1 MIEFGYRQGKT
12 GRIAAC
18 GRTKTETTLHNVPAV
33 VNAARAA
40 GRLKIYFFARR
51 LSHIGNIKI
60 PRLTIEGGTPGIAY
74 PECPDLAAGVCSI
87 SVRIARWNRIGCR
100 ITRFHVDSHN
110 LSAQNA
116 YVLSQRIGA
125 SG

>member
-33 VNAARAA
+33 VNATRAA

-51 LSHIGNIKI
+51 LFHIGNIKI
-60 PRLTIEGGTPGIAY
+60 PRLTIEGGTPGIAH
-74 PECPDLAAGVCSI
+74 PECSDLAAGVSSI
-87 SVRIARWNRIGCR
+87 AERFARRIG
-100 ITRFHVDSHN
+100 
-110 LSAQNA
+110 
-116 YVLSQRIGA
+116 IG
-125 SG
+125 

>member
-1 MIEFGYRQGKT
+1 MIEFSYRQGKT

-51 LSHIGNIKI
+51 LIRIGDIGICGDVIARHDDNAIANSAASGTGNDVVNIKM
-60 PRLTIEGGTPGIAY
+60 L
-74 PECPDLAAGVCSI
+74 LVSK
-87 SVRIARWNRIGCR
+87 VRWK
-100 ITRFHVDSHN
+100 SH
-110 LSAQNA
+110 A
-116 YVLSQRIGA
+116 
-125 SG
+125 